1 MKRMRSF
8 PMMVEGHSLT
18 LAFIFIYTTSSESSG
33 ETVRMHRF
41 VCAKACT
48 DRERGGGGG
57 QGSRH
62 PIPLKN
68 HKNIGFLN
76 NTGPDP
82 LKITKLPSQHSMLGH
97 HRHASE
103 TPFKWRFCWRI
114 QDGPLTVVF
123 GFSISPHQL
132 KNENKKT
139 NVVKLSGSAHEKY
152 YSLVMVSFENHEE
165 FGVLGSVLILS
176 VKFTITSELRTL
188 KLIPQIKV
196 VILLFTQK

>member
-1 MKRMRSF
+1 M
-8 PMMVEGHSLT
+8 
-18 LAFIFIYTTSSESSG
+18 
-33 ETVRMHRF
+33 
-41 VCAKACT
+41 
-48 DRERGGGGG
+48 
-57 QGSRH
+57 
-62 PIPLKN
+62 
-68 HKNIGFLN
+68 
-76 NTGPDP
+76 
-82 LKITKLPSQHSMLGH
+82 
-97 HRHASE
+97 
-103 TPFKWRFCWRI
+103 
-114 QDGPLTVVF
+114 VF